1 MKNDIGCT
9 IASLPIGKEIG
20 DLIPSLFRM
29 FFIGYNERQTKLF
42 EGEIIMSKEKEVLE
56 TMETTEG
63 FEAVTEVVEE
73 KGFAEKAKAFTKAHW
88 KKAAIGVAVVGGIV
102 VLKKL
107 GASYDVVESQPVE
120 EFVEELI
127 ETVGETAEE
136 LGE

>member
-1 MKNDIGCT
+1 
-9 IASLPIGKEIG
+9 
-20 DLIPSLFRM
+20 
-29 FFIGYNERQTKLF
+29 
-42 EGEIIMSKEKEVLE
+42 MSKEKEVLE
-56 TMETTEG
+56 TVVTTEG
-63 FEAVTEVVEE
+63 FEAVTEVVEG

-88 KKAAIGVAVVGGIV
+88 KKAAIGVGVVGTIV

-120 EFVEELI
+120 ELI

>member
-1 MKNDIGCT
+1 
-9 IASLPIGKEIG
+9 
-20 DLIPSLFRM
+20 
-29 FFIGYNERQTKLF
+29 
-42 EGEIIMSKEKEVLE
+42 MSKEKEVLE
-56 TMETTEG
+56 TVVTTEG

-73 KGFAEKAKAFTKAHW
+73 KGFAEKAKEFTKAHW
-88 KKAAIGVAVVGGIV
+88 KKAAIGIGVVGGIV

-120 EFVEELI
+120 EFVELI

>member
-1 MKNDIGCT
+1 
-9 IASLPIGKEIG
+9 
-20 DLIPSLFRM
+20 
-29 FFIGYNERQTKLF
+29 
-42 EGEIIMSKEKEVLE
+42 MSKEKEVLE
-56 TMETTEG
+56 TVVTTEG
-63 FEAVTEVVEE
+63 FEAVTEVVEG
-73 KGFAEKAKAFTKAHW
+73 KGFAEKAKVFTKAHW
-88 KKAAIGVAVVGGIV
+88 KKAVIGIGVVGTIV

>member
-1 MKNDIGCT
+1 
-9 IASLPIGKEIG
+9 
-20 DLIPSLFRM
+20 
-29 FFIGYNERQTKLF
+29 
-42 EGEIIMSKEKEVLE
+42 MSKEKEVLE
-56 TMETTEG
+56 TVVTTEG

-120 EFVEELI
+120 EFVELI

>member
-1 MKNDIGCT
+1 MYNRKLTYRKRDWGFNPF
-9 IASLPIGKEIG
+9 SF
-20 DLIPSLFRM
+20 FRI
-29 FFIGYNERQTKLF
+29 FYIGYSERQTKLF

-56 TMETTEG
+56 TVVTTEG

>member
-1 MKNDIGCT
+1 
-9 IASLPIGKEIG
+9 
-20 DLIPSLFRM
+20 
-29 FFIGYNERQTKLF
+29 
-42 EGEIIMSKEKEVLE
+42 MSKEKEVLE
-56 TMETTEG
+56 TVVTTEG

-88 KKAAIGVAVVGGIV
+88 KKAAIGFAVVGGIV

>member
-1 MKNDIGCT
+1 
-9 IASLPIGKEIG
+9 
-20 DLIPSLFRM
+20 
-29 FFIGYNERQTKLF
+29 
-42 EGEIIMSKEKEVLE
+42 MSKEKEVLE
-56 TMETTEG
+56 TVVTTEG

-107 GASYDVVESQPVE
+107 GKEYDIVEQEGQDILAVLE
-120 EFVEELI
+120 

>member
-1 MKNDIGCT
+1 
-9 IASLPIGKEIG
+9 
-20 DLIPSLFRM
+20 
-29 FFIGYNERQTKLF
+29 
-42 EGEIIMSKEKEVLE
+42 MSKEKEVLE
-56 TMETTEG
+56 TVVTTEG
-63 FEAVTEVVEE
+63 FEAV
-73 KGFAEKAKAFTKAHW
+73 TKAHW
-88 KKAAIGVAVVGGIV
+88 KKAAIGIGVVGTIV

>member
-1 MKNDIGCT
+1 
-9 IASLPIGKEIG
+9 
-20 DLIPSLFRM
+20 
-29 FFIGYNERQTKLF
+29 
-42 EGEIIMSKEKEVLE
+42 MSKEKEVLE
-56 TMETTEG
+56 TVVTTEG

-73 KGFAEKAKAFTKAHW
+73 KGFAEKAKAFAKAHW
-88 KKAAIGVAVVGGIV
+88 KKAAIGVAAVGGIV

>member
-1 MKNDIGCT
+1 
-9 IASLPIGKEIG
+9 
-20 DLIPSLFRM
+20 
-29 FFIGYNERQTKLF
+29 
-42 EGEIIMSKEKEVLE
+42 MSKEKEVLE
-56 TMETTEG
+56 TVVTTEG

-88 KKAAIGVAVVGGIV
+88 KKAVIGIGVVGTIV

>member
-1 MKNDIGCT
+1 M
-9 IASLPIGKEIG
+9 
-20 DLIPSLFRM
+20 
-29 FFIGYNERQTKLF
+29 
-42 EGEIIMSKEKEVLE
+42 
-56 TMETTEG
+56 
-63 FEAVTEVVEE
+63 
-73 KGFAEKAKAFTKAHW
+73 AFTKAHW

-120 EFVEELI
+120 EFVELI

>member
-1 MKNDIGCT
+1 
-9 IASLPIGKEIG
+9 
-20 DLIPSLFRM
+20 
-29 FFIGYNERQTKLF
+29 
-42 EGEIIMSKEKEVLE
+42 MSKEKEVLE
-56 TMETTEG
+56 TVVTTEG

-73 KGFAEKAKAFTKAHW
+73 KKFAQKAKDFTKAHW
-88 KKAAIGVAVVGGIV
+88 KRAAIGVAVVGGIV

-107 GASYDVVESQPVE
+107 GSNYDVVEARPVE

>member
-1 MKNDIGCT
+1 
-9 IASLPIGKEIG
+9 
-20 DLIPSLFRM
+20 
-29 FFIGYNERQTKLF
+29 
-42 EGEIIMSKEKEVLE
+42 MSKEKEVLE

-88 KKAAIGVAVVGGIV
+88 KKAAIGIGVVGGIV

>member
-1 MKNDIGCT
+1 
-9 IASLPIGKEIG
+9 
-20 DLIPSLFRM
+20 
-29 FFIGYNERQTKLF
+29 
-42 EGEIIMSKEKEVLE
+42 MSKEKEVLE
-56 TMETTEG
+56 TVVTTEG

-73 KGFAEKAKAFTKAHW
+73 KGFAENAKAFTKAHW
-88 KKAAIGVAVVGGIV
+88 KKAAIGIGVVGVVGGIV

-107 GASYDVVESQPVE
+107 GAGYDVVESQPVE

>member
-1 MKNDIGCT
+1 
-9 IASLPIGKEIG
+9 
-20 DLIPSLFRM
+20 
-29 FFIGYNERQTKLF
+29 
-42 EGEIIMSKEKEVLE
+42 MSKEKEVLE
-56 TMETTEG
+56 TVVTTEG
-63 FEAVTEVVEE
+63 FEAVTEVVEG

-88 KKAAIGVAVVGGIV
+88 KNAAIGVAVVGGIV